1 MAKAMPV
8 PLCPLPKL
16 QSTCLKHYTFFHFQH
31 FQTPALFQQSDL
43 SLMKKRLQFLVWFY
57 SVRIYPPSS
66 VQLQYFRENLF
77 MIQPTWLNVH
87 FQAITFL
94 LSELLS
100 NTVSLQPQRLERT
113 ENDRV
118 HSTFREKRIHSTSV
132 SELLISAKQQAES
145 QHNFVKRSSS
155 PFWVMKRHHLVDVAL
170 CERLH
175 QLAEKIPV

>member
-1 MAKAMPV
+1 MYKTMAKAMPV

-57 SVRIYPPSS
+57 SGRIYPPSS

-94 LSELLS
+94 FSELLS
-100 NTVSLQPQRLERT
+100 NTVWKHKGWKEQRTIGFTLHSGRKGYTQPQYLNFSFLPSNRQKANT
-113 ENDRV
+113 
-118 HSTFREKRIHSTSV
+118 TS
-132 SELLISAKQQAES
+132 
-145 QHNFVKRSSS
+145 
-155 PFWVMKRHHLVDVAL
+155 
-170 CERLH
+170 
-175 QLAEKIPV
+175 